1 MEFRHHLVL
10 NLDDHEAERRAKTEA
25 LGRATEIE
33 VIEAGS
39 GFDALVLVR
48 ERRPTLVLLEE
59 RLPDMSGY
67 DLCRI
72 IKQDYPETL
81 VLQTSASFVSG
92 DNRMRALEAGADSC
106 LAQPWEPV
114 ELVASVRALLRIR
127 AAETALRESEA
138 NFRTLADN
146 IPILCWMAAAHGG
159 IYWYNQRW
167 YDYTGSSFEQMHG
180 WGWRSV
186 HDRAKLPDIIG
197 GWRESLEQGSAFEMV
212 FPLRGRDGIF
222 RPFLTRVAPVKD
234 DTGRILRWF
243 GTNTDISR
251 QREAEAELR
260 ELNETLEQRV
270 QAAIAARA
278 MAENSLH
285 QLQKVEALGQ
295 LTGGIAHDFNNMLAV
310 VIGGLT
316 LLKRKLE
323 RGQTNVGRYIDGAL
337 DGAERAAALTRRLLA
352 FSRQQPLTVEAVSPN
367 AMIADMTDLL
377 SRTLGE
383 HIHITTILAPDAWA
397 VETDRSQLENALL
410 NMSVNARD
418 AMPDGGEL
426 SIETDNVM
434 LGRSQAEEFG
444 IASGPYLSVAVMDT
458 GIGMSE
464 EVVARA
470 FDPFF
475 TTKGVGKGTGMGLS
489 QVFGFVRQTGGHV
502 TIASTPGQGT
512 TIRLYLPRS
521 EAAEARRPL
530 RDGLPATFHGHS
542 GETVLVVEDEDRVRS
557 MAVEALSGLGYTI
570 LEAASPSEALGFV
583 AAGRP
588 ITLLFTDIVM
598 PGMNG
603 GELAS
608 RARAHSPDIKVLF
621 TTGYAPDDNGR
632 VDIPGLDARPLYKP
646 YSIDQLSRR
655 VRAAI
660 DG

>member
-1 MEFRHHLVL
+1 MEFRRHLVL
-10 NLDDHEAERRAKTEA
+10 NLDDNAAGRRAKTEA
-25 LGRATEIE
+25 LGQAPEIE
-33 VIEAGS
+33 VVEAGS
-39 GFDALVLVR
+39 GFDALVLTR
-48 ERRPTLVLLEE
+48 ERRPSLVLLAD
-59 RLPDMSGY
+59 RLPDMSGN
-67 DLCRI
+67 DLCRLV
-72 IKQDYPETL
+72 KQDFPETL
-81 VLQTSASFVSG
+81 VLRISASFVCG
-92 DNRMRALEAGADSC
+92 DDRMRALQAGADSC
-106 LAQPWEPV
+106 LVQPCEPA
-114 ELVASVRALLRIR
+114 ELVASMRALLRIR

-159 IYWYNQRW
+159 IYWYNRQW
-167 YDYTGSSFEQMHG
+167 YDYTGTTPEQMEG

-186 HDRAKLPDIIG
+186 HDRGMLPVIIAR
-197 GWRESLEQGSAFEMV
+197 WRESLEQGSAFEMI
-212 FPLRGRDGIF
+212 FPLRGRDGTF
-222 RPFLTRVAPVKD
+222 RPFLTRVAPVRD

-270 QAAIAARA
+270 LAAVAARTA
-278 MAENSLH
+278 AENSLH

-323 RGQTNVGRYIDGAL
+323 RGQSNVGRYIDGAL
-337 DGAERAAALTRRLLA
+337 DGAERAAALTKRLLA
-352 FSRQQPLTVEAVSPN
+352 FSRQQPLTEEAVSPN

-383 HIHITTILAPDAWA
+383 HIHIATVLAPDSWGI
-397 VETDRSQLENALL
+397 ETDRSQLENALL
-410 NMSVNARD
+410 NMAVNARD

-426 SIETDNVM
+426 TLETSNVM
-434 LGRSQAEEFG
+434 LGLSQAEEFG
-444 IASGPYLSVAVMDT
+444 IPPGPYLSIAVMDT
-458 GIGMSE
+458 GTGMSP
-464 EVVARA
+464 EVAARA

-475 TTKGVGKGTGMGLS
+475 TTKGLGKGTGMGLS

-502 TIASTPGQGT
+502 TIASSPGQGT
-512 TIRLYLPRS
+512 TLRLYLPRLQ
-521 EAAEARRPL
+521 AAEAQPPS
-530 RDGLPATFHGHS
+530 RDGLPATLHGHIN
-542 GETVLVVEDEDRVRS
+542 ETVLVVEDEDRVRA

-598 PGMNG
+598 PEMNG
-603 GELAS
+603 GELAR
-608 RARAHSPDIKVLF
+608 RALAHSPGMKVLF

-632 VDIPGLDARPLYKP
+632 VEIPGLDTRPLYKP

>member
-1 MEFRHHLVL
+1 MEFRRHLVL
-10 NLDDHEAERRAKTEA
+10 NLDDHEAERRTKTAA
-25 LGRATEIE
+25 LGRASEID

-48 ERRPTLVLLEE
+48 ERRTSLVLLEE

-67 DLCRI
+67 DLSRI
-72 IKQDYPETL
+72 IKQDYPDTL
-81 VLQTSASFVSG
+81 VLATSTSFASA
-92 DNRMRALEAGADSC
+92 DHRLRALEAGADSC
-106 LAQPWEPV
+106 LAQPCEPA

-127 AAETALRESEA
+127 AAEAALRESEA

-159 IYWYNQRW
+159 IYWYNRRW
-167 YDYTGSSFEQMHG
+167 YDYTGTSREQMQG

-186 HDRAKLPDIIG
+186 HGRATLPAIIER
-197 GWRESLEQGSAFEMV
+197 WRESLEQGTAFEMV
-212 FPLRGRDGIF
+212 FPLRGRDGSF
-222 RPFLTRVAPVKD
+222 RPFLTRVAPVRD
-234 DTGRILRWF
+234 DTGRIVRWF
-243 GTNTDISR
+243 GTNTDISKQR
-251 QREAEAELR
+251 QIQAELH

-270 QAAIAARA
+270 QAAVTARTA
-278 MAENSLH
+278 AENSLH

-316 LLKRKLE
+316 LLKRKLD
-323 RGQTNVGRYIDGAL
+323 RGQTDVGRYIDGAL
-337 DGAERAAALTRRLLA
+337 DGAERAAALTKRLLA
-352 FSRQQPLTVEAVSPN
+352 FSRQQPLTVETVSAN

-383 HIHITTILAPDAWA
+383 HIHITTLLAPDSWA

-426 SIETDNVM
+426 IIETVNVR
-434 LGRSQAEEFG
+434 LERSQAQEFG
-444 IASGPYLSVAVMDT
+444 IAPGPYLSIAVMDT
-458 GIGMSE
+458 GIGMAA
-464 EVVARA
+464 EVAARA

-475 TTKGVGKGTGMGLS
+475 TTKGLGKGTGMGLS

-502 TIASTPGQGT
+502 TIASEPGHGT

-521 EAAEARRPL
+521 EAAEARHPL
-530 RDGLPATFHGHS
+530 QNSLPATYHGHPD
-542 GETVLVVEDEDRVRS
+542 ETVLVVEDEDRVRS
-557 MAVEALSGLGYTI
+557 MAVEALIGLGYTI

-608 RARAHSPDIKVLF
+608 RAQAHSPTIKVLF
-621 TTGYAPDDNGR
+621 TTGYAPDDKGR
-632 VDIPGLDARPLYKP
+632 VDLSGFDTKPLYKP